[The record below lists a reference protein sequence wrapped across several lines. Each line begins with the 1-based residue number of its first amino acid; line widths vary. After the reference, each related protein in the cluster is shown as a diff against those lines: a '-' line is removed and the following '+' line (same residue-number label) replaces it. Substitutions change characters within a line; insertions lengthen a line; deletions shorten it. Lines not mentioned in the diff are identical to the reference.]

1 MYLLIYGKSY
11 CCDYFLIPNF
21 DGVNT
26 IGNFKL
32 KRNTSMK
39 HFWDLT
45 VAGKVRGSN
54 ELGIGAKMVVQKMVC
69 LGFTVGKAIKM
80 GWEFRH
86 REREHLTMG

>member
-1 MYLLIYGKSY
+1 MYLFIYGKSY

-54 ELGIGAKMVVQKMVC
+54 ELGIGAKMVVQ
-69 LGFTVGKAIKM
+69 LGLSLVYCWQSYQDGLGIPT
-80 GWEFRH
+80 
-86 REREHLTMG
+86 